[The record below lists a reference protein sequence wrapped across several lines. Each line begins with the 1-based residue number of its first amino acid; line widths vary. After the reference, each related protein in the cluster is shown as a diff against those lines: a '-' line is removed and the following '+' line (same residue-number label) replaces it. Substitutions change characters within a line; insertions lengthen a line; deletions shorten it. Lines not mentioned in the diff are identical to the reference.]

1 MLTQANYHN
10 KLGFVAAVSLAL
22 AAMPVLGQTFSC
34 ITTGV
39 DPGSCS
45 QFIPSFCNSGNL
57 VAGNSLT
64 PVEEQDTISRCYN
77 APGLGYKCDFTTW
90 NEFGTGNLPAP
101 DGCESV
107 LDLISENCPMGGQG
121 TAGGFASF
129 QMIPNEGSCNF
140 NG

>member
-1 MLTQANYHN
+1 MAAKAPPWYYLLLQLQLLLLSSITLPAKWHSFMRLVPAMRLAQWPTLTSTYWR
-10 KLGFVAAVSLAL
+10 GI
-22 AAMPVLGQTFSC
+22 G
-34 ITTGV
+34 
-39 DPGSCS
+39 
-45 QFIPSFCNSGNL
+45 
-57 VAGNSLT
+57 
-64 PVEEQDTISRCYN
+64 
-77 APGLGYKCDFTTW
+77 DFTTW